1 MFEKINVA
9 YMVGLAFAV
18 AASVNFPVLVMT
30 MFWRGTTT
38 LGAFVGGLLGLI
50 TSAVGVVISDKVW
63 VATLGNPAP
72 LKIFGYGIIDNP
84 ALYSMAIAFGGIW
97 LFSMLDRSA
106 SANKEREAFDAQF
119 VRSETGIGASAAHI
133 H

>member
-1 MFEKINVA
+1 M
-9 YMVGLAFAV
+9 
-18 AASVNFPVLVMT
+18 
-30 MFWRGTTT
+30 
-38 LGAFVGGLLGLI
+38 
-50 TSAVGVVISDKVW
+50 
-63 VATLGNPAP
+63 
-72 LKIFGYGIIDNP
+72 FGYGIIDNP
-84 ALYSMAIAFGGIW
+84 ALYSMAFAFGGIW